1 MQKPISKWI
10 NFLYGPFFAVIGFFY
25 RNYTAN
31 RARIER
37 FKENKKVSSVL
48 TFLMVLVTVVWIL
61 VWLLAPE
68 ESRDRLTEEVKKS
81 FGYTETSTP
90 QQPSESIQP
99 AESIQEDDVIEE
111 NDLPPA
117 D

>member
-1 MQKPISKWI
+1 MQSSYSKWI
-10 NFLYGPFFAVIGFFY
+10 NFLFGPLFAVIGFFY

-31 RARIER
+31 RARLER
-37 FKENKKVSSVL
+37 FKSNKKISSVL

-61 VWLLAPE
+61 VWLLAPD

-81 FGYTETSTP
+81 FGYSETSTP
-90 QQPSESIQP
+90 QKP
-99 AESIQEDDVIEE
+99 AESMEEGDVIEE